1 MLPVLVWLWRL
12 MRRRSA
18 GARGQRFGLA
28 RAHLETRV
36 LQFAVCSCNAAHAV
50 TQLAHPRTTSAGQ
63 SVAAAAP
70 MPEKG
75 PNGDFRGCE
84 TLRTRRVGSEGGYR
98 PGILP
103 HLSRRLRT

>member
-70 MPEKG
+70 I
-75 PNGDFRGCE
+75 
-84 TLRTRRVGSEGGYR
+84 LVGLAGTHSAAALLARY
-98 PGILP
+98 
-103 HLSRRLRT
+103 

>member
-1 MLPVLVWLWRL
+1 

-18 GARGQRFGLA
+18 GRPGGQRSGSTRERLGSSDWAMWRA
-28 RAHLETRV
+28 RISREKRV

-70 MPEKG
+70 I
-75 PNGDFRGCE
+75 
-84 TLRTRRVGSEGGYR
+84 LVGLAGTHSAAALLARY
-98 PGILP
+98 
-103 HLSRRLRT
+103 